1 MACLNIREH
10 REVLGYCPGN
20 VISNSRTDRPG
31 CWAVYLIR
39 RAASDRQATTTY
51 SFHLS
56 VLLKRGQP
64 MAVKIITMKIVSKK
78 PGKAIE
84 VSFPMGEGLFKASFS
99 LPKKKH
105 LLFLTEAYHEFKCE
119 EKRKRRLL
127 FLESMLE
134 DCTEFK
140 DGLVDD
146 SLNPEEQCLRNERDI
161 LLYDAISKLN
171 ERQRKVIVEHFTM
184 GRLRDNWPKKWA

>member
-1 MACLNIREH
+1 ME
-10 REVLGYCPGN
+10 
-20 VISNSRTDRPG
+20 
-31 CWAVYLIR
+31 
-39 RAASDRQATTTY
+39 
-51 SFHLS
+51 
-56 VLLKRGQP
+56 
-64 MAVKIITMKIVSKK
+64 IVSKK
-78 PGKAIE
+78 SGKVIE
-84 VSFPMGEGLFKASFS
+84 VSFSMDEGLFKTSLS

-105 LLFLTEAYHEFKCE
+105 ILFLTETYREFKHE

-134 DCTEFK
+134 DCTEFE

-171 ERQRKVIVEHFTM
+171 KRQRKVIVELFYNGKTQRQLAKEM
-184 GRLRDNWPKKWA
+184 GITEQAMSMYVAYVLAKLRNCLERKI